1 MYSATN
7 MDLSSPNKVNSKL
20 KTSSVRNLV
29 HIVGFYF
36 FLGRSLILTTQSKNN
51 WYLLLWTSIFK
62 VVLCTY
68 MNAKRSICNLKELF
82 QCEIVYRVCQSR
94 TLIKQPCE
102 DRGSCPHLIVFIG
115 FITIITL
122 SYSQ

>member
-68 MNAKRSICNLKELF
+68 MNAKRSICNLKELYSNVKL
-82 QCEIVYRVCQSR
+82 CIESASLV
-94 TLIKQPCE
+94 
-102 DRGSCPHLIVFIG
+102 
-115 FITIITL
+115 L
-122 SYSQ
+122 SSSSLAKTGAHALT